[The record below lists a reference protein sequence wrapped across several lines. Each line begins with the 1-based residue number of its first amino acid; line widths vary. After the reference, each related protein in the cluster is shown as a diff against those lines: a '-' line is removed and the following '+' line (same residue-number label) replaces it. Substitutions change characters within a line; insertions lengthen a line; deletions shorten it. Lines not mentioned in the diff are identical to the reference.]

1 VANTQAQFGFA
12 QFGYLPGSAPD
23 YQLSR
28 YAIQSTYATAIY
40 FGDPVVKS
48 AAAGGTL
55 GQYIQPATG
64 TGSLTAI
71 SGIFQGCTYTPKG
84 GIPGWLPWYPP
95 TAAGADTTAYVID
108 APNALFRVAALL
120 TAVPPSAIGEG
131 IGYSTGAGGTT
142 LGGGFSTF
150 TVDQSL
156 LTTGAVAPFQ
166 VYSMYP
172 GVGNGSDTTTN
183 YAWCIVAFNAQRF
196 KQLTTIA

>member
-1 VANTQAQFGFA
+1 MANTAAQFGFA
-12 QFGYLPGSAPD
+12 HFGYLSGGAPD
-23 YQLSR
+23 YQLSK
-28 YAIQSTYATAIY
+28 YAIQSTYATAIF

-48 AAAGGTL
+48 AASG
-55 GQYIQPATG
+55 YIQPATG

-84 GIPGWLPWYPP
+84 GVPGWLPWYPP
-95 TAAGADTTAYVID
+95 TAAGADSTAYVID

-166 VYSMYP
+166 VFSMYP

-183 YAWCIVAFNAQRF
+183 FNWVIVTFNAQRF

>member
-1 VANTQAQFGFA
+1 MANTQAQFGFA
-12 QFGYLPGSAPD
+12 HFGYLSGGAPD
-23 YQLSR
+23 YQLSK

-40 FGDPVVKS
+40 FGDPVIKS
-48 AAAGGTL
+48 AALGGP
-55 GQYIQPATG
+55 GGVYIQPATG

-71 SGIFQGCTYTPKG
+71 VGIFQGCNYTPKG
-84 GIPGWLPWYPP
+84 GYPVWYPWYPAA
-95 TAAGADTTAYVID
+95 AAGADTVAYVID
-108 APNALFRVAALL
+108 APNALFRTAALL
-120 TAVPPSAIGEG
+120 TAVPPSAIGQN

-142 LGGGFSTF
+142 VGGGFSSY

-183 YAWCIVAFNAQRF
+183 YNWVIVSFNNQRF
-196 KQLTTIA
+196 RNTTGVA